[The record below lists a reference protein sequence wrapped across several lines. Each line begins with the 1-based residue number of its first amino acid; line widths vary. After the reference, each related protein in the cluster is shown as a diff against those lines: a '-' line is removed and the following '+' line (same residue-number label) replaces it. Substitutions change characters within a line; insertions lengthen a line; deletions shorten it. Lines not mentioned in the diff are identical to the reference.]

1 MRSGQIGPK
10 GVSKH
15 RSVRMAASVAKN
27 RFGQAMSAI
36 ASGKHVEITRYD
48 KVTAVLV
55 PVDDYLELT
64 GSAACT
70 LDVLQD
76 EFDAL
81 YERMQGEKNRAAV
94 DAAFSSSPEA
104 LAETARMD

>member
-10 GVSKH
+10 GASKH
-15 RSVRMAASVAKN
+15 RSVTMAAAAAKN

-48 KVTAVLV
+48 RVAAVMV
-55 PVDDYLELT
+55 PIDDYLELT
-64 GSAACT
+64 GSAEGT

-81 YERMQGEKNRAAV
+81 YERMQGETNRAAV

-104 LAETARMD
+104 LADTARMD